1 MPVNSFDD
9 YPMAWKPEKSRL
21 SGPLYAA
28 IAGALEEDI
37 VEGRLAPDTKLPP
50 QRELADFL
58 DVNLSTVTRA
68 YKVCELKG
76 LLYAVVGRAPLSPPM
91 PAPRASPSRRRGKRR
106 LSRWG

>member
-9 YPMAWKPEKSRL
+9 YPMAWKPDKSRL
-21 SGPLYAA
+21 SGPLYRA

-37 VEGRLAPDTKLPP
+37 LDGKLPPDTKLPP

-68 YKVCELKG
+68 YKECELKG
-76 LLYAVVGRAPLSPPM
+76 LLYATVGKGTFVAPNARTKNVPF
-91 PAPRASPSRRRGKRR
+91 
-106 LSRWG
+106 